1 MDDRQLMEEDAL
13 ETEEE
18 QHEKMPEIF
27 RGTQMTRDAKAERER
42 SQRFSDDS
50 ELLRGTT
57 ELEDAAEDH
66 QKLEDDMV
74 SLIMSK
80 KAGFGKKGEDSDD
93 MQTLKGS
100 LMELVF
106 QFSKKVP
113 EDDKE
118 YANGVSNVMEMYK
131 TAIANADTYIGRI
144 ESQGK
149 GKYLLGKRRL
159 KLARRIQKQLSVERR
174 LFTASARALRDNP
187 EPGRK
192 YEWRDVLKDVRGQK
206 LDLSGKKVSV
216 VGAGVSRIY
225 KIEDDAG
232 KTTFIKPEERRV
244 EAEDDYLGMVAMFR
258 NISPDAADFLNM
270 IENAGK
276 KGLEEGEDSEGT
288 DKNGEK
294 LFLLGFFTDIKSTYS
309 YTLKENGK
317 SKSELDAEAW
327 ILKHNAVRKNATKS
341 KVGTAIWN
349 VVDGNLKYEK
359 LLVELGNFLDKK
371 SVEAQSANT
380 SKIEAGSSMSDR
392 NVSSYRL
399 AKRLGQEDIMAKSE
413 TIVMKDTFGRDVRA
427 NSMEGAD
434 GIEFNDAINMAKA
447 ANKVLTFRPESL
459 MQYFSLRI
467 LDLIAGQTDRHAG
480 NFMVKIS
487 EDDDTVYVDSIKG
500 IDNDA
505 AFGLLT
511 PEDIESGKASKLDS
525 LRASYSGGYGGPVIQ
540 SVKYIPKSLY
550 DNIVNYSDEEI
561 EYDNV
566 DLRTRK
572 EIDALK
578 ARLSYVRNE
587 IEALVSEKKLMLVS
601 SEQELID
608 AYGEARDYYEGL
620 FKNDSKGFMRL
631 CFGYPLDH
639 IH

>member
-74 SLIMSK
+74 SLIMSR
-80 KAGFGKKGEDSDD
+80 KAGLGKKGEDSED
-93 MQTLKGS
+93 MQTLKTS

-106 QFSKKVP
+106 QFSKKLP
-113 EDDKE
+113 EDDRE
-118 YANGVSNVMEMYK
+118 FANGVSNVMELYK

-159 KLARRIQKQLSVERR
+159 KLARKIQKQLSVERR

-206 LDLSGKKVSV
+206 LDLSGKKVSI

-294 LFLLGFFTDIKSTYS
+294 LFLLGFFTDIKSS
-309 YTLKENGK
+309 Y
-317 SKSELDAEAW
+317 
-327 ILKHNAVRKNATKS
+327 
-341 KVGTAIWN
+341 
-349 VVDGNLKYEK
+349 
-359 LLVELGNFLDKK
+359 
-371 SVEAQSANT
+371 
-380 SKIEAGSSMSDR
+380 
-392 NVSSYRL
+392 
-399 AKRLGQEDIMAKSE
+399 
-413 TIVMKDTFGRDVRA
+413 
-427 NSMEGAD
+427 
-434 GIEFNDAINMAKA
+434 
-447 ANKVLTFRPESL
+447 
-459 MQYFSLRI
+459 
-467 LDLIAGQTDRHAG
+467 
-480 NFMVKIS
+480 
-487 EDDDTVYVDSIKG
+487 
-500 IDNDA
+500 
-505 AFGLLT
+505 
-511 PEDIESGKASKLDS
+511 
-525 LRASYSGGYGGPVIQ
+525 
-540 SVKYIPKSLY
+540 
-550 DNIVNYSDEEI
+550 
-561 EYDNV
+561 
-566 DLRTRK
+566 
-572 EIDALK
+572 
-578 ARLSYVRNE
+578 
-587 IEALVSEKKLMLVS
+587 
-601 SEQELID
+601 
-608 AYGEARDYYEGL
+608 
-620 FKNDSKGFMRL
+620 
-631 CFGYPLDH
+631 
-639 IH
+639 